1 MPATLHRLMPA
12 ALGCVLVALVGG
24 CQLGAFERNMSKE
37 LEAKKLESPP
47 VRTPV
52 ASTHDA
58 AKTPAKPK
66 PAPPAVAAADDATV
80 ASVMEEARKISA
92 ANPDAGAMLLDELSR
107 AEPKLWPLTLQQF
120 RSRQALH
127 EQLLKR
133 PKTATN
139 SADAKIEEVVTEDPV
154 TTDRPSEEVGRL
166 ADPRRVGTDA
176 AVDETF
182 ATATPANMPAPLDAA
197 TLSALAAESAR
208 PAAFAADA
216 AARPLSETKVA
227 TQTND
232 GVVQAGVVQANVAE
246 AGQVE
251 RALFDADDVAQ
262 TAPPKSL
269 DWREHLQ
276 LAVDDLNE
284 RLADGPRSTA
294 EVHQVVSLR
303 MLQLMAGETE
313 SALQPIPNVS
323 TQEQD
328 YWSSQIFTLAT
339 FLDHHRQPD
348 DERRAA
354 ASVIHLDEAVGH
366 LRELGSLSVR
376 NLAFCKNVF
385 GYGAYEPINT
395 PLFSPGQ
402 QLTLY
407 LEVENYHSEST
418 AKGYSTKLGANY
430 EIVTDAGERVA
441 GGEFPNI
448 EDNCQSRRRD
458 FHVQYGLALPKTA

>member
-1 MPATLHRLMPA
+1 MPSPQFKLMPA
-12 ALGCVLVALVGG
+12 VLGCVLVALVGG
-24 CQLGAFERNMSKE
+24 CQLAPFERNGAKV

-47 VRTPV
+47 ARTPAASTPT

-139 SADAKIEEVVTEDPV
+139 NADAKIEDVVTGDLV
-154 TTDRPSEEVGRL
+154 TTERPSEEVGRL
-166 ADPRRVGTDA
+166 ADPRRVGTDS
-176 AVDETF
+176 AVEQTV
-182 ATATPANMPAPLDAA
+182 ATATPANMPAPMDAA
-197 TLSALAAESAR
+197 TMAALAAESAR
-208 PAAFAADA
+208 PAAFAADVA
-216 AARPLSETKVA
+216 AQPIADAKVA
-227 TQTND
+227 PQSSNS
-232 GVVQAGVVQANVAE
+232 VVQATATDV
-246 AGQVE
+246 GQVE
-251 RALFDADDVAQ
+251 QALYSADEVVPAK
-262 TAPPKSL
+262 PPETL
-269 DWREHLQ
+269 DWQEHLQ

-313 SALQPIPNVS
+313 AALQPIPNVS

-366 LRELGSLSVR
+366 LRELGSS
-376 NLAFCKNVF
+376 
-385 GYGAYEPINT
+385 
-395 PLFSPGQ
+395 
-402 QLTLY
+402 TL
-407 LEVENYHSEST
+407 
-418 AKGYSTKLGANY
+418 
-430 EIVTDAGERVA
+430 R
-441 GGEFPNI
+441 
-448 EDNCQSRRRD
+448 
-458 FHVQYGLALPKTA
+458 